1 MPSHDQASWLVVKIL
16 VFICL
21 CLFVQLWD
29 RENILD
35 ILNSSPDVR
44 ILSRQMQQSL
54 AKCRNL
60 KRKPGFAPDFHER
73 IVSDRFEA
81 GTPSTL
87 IKNATIFTGS
97 RNGTEVVYG
106 GMSTNRC
113 VEEVFNTEL

>member
-16 VFICL
+16 AFICL
-21 CLFVQLWD
+21 CLFVLLWEQ
-29 RENILD
+29 RNILD
-35 ILNSSPDVR
+35 IIESSLDVR
-44 ILSRQMQQSL
+44 VLSRQTQQSL

-60 KRKPGFAPDFHER
+60 KRTPGPALDFHER

-87 IKNATIFTGS
+87 IKNATIFTGG

-106 GMSTNRC
+106 GLYVHISLRGGSR
-113 VEEVFNTEL
+113 